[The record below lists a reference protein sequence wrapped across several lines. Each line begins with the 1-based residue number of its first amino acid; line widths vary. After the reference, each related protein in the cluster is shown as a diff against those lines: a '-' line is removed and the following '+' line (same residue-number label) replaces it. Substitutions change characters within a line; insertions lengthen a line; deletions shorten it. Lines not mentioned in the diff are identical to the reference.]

1 MFQLLSLSHSP
12 IILGTLQWIVDS
24 YKVIPHCIVY
34 IPYFFKNAKGT
45 SNLVNDL
52 FHYICHKPKVK
63 CELIENIYQEFY
75 CLNRTHRAH
84 RGGGSENPYFCRTD
98 FMDGP
103 YSISKPCTSENIL
116 FFSDRNWWLL
126 HPNKKNWSNW
136 VHFGPISK
144 LLLSPNSFYRLL
156 LFFHFA

>member
-1 MFQLLSLSHSP
+1 MMVTCIIADSSKIFWITKMNKSVNTWHQLFPAIFLQTNKGLSIKEVRLY
-12 IILGTLQWIVDS
+12 LGEVGSRKKPQKIRTSIVIFNEIS
-24 YKVIPHCIVY
+24 L
-34 IPYFFKNAKGT
+34 FKP
-45 SNLVNDL
+45 D
-52 FHYICHKPKVK
+52 
-63 CELIENIYQEFY
+63 
-75 CLNRTHRAH
+75 RRW
-84 RGGGSENPYFCRTD
+84 RGSENPYFCRTD